1 MQRNVNTT
9 ICLRPVTNVAS
20 GAWCRHCP
28 NAYCA
33 DHADVVTTS
42 DQLGSVC
49 NEHVDEIEFLEE
61 TVTNLAEL
69 LANPHPTQQE
79 LLDWRAA
86 RGSVKLLFHW
96 FLIQLL
102 FRCRHYCNSY
112 CKR

>member
-1 MQRNVNTT
+1 MQRNVNTA
-9 ICLRPVTNVAS
+9 ICFRPVTNVAS

-86 RGSVKLLFHW
+86 RGSL
-96 FLIQLL
+96 
-102 FRCRHYCNSY
+102 NSFFIGS
-112 CKR
+112 